1 MKSASETLLNK
12 AEDQVEASGRKDQAE
27 PSATLVE
34 LAKVTETK
42 GSFFGVKFDTGAG
55 LQVY

>member
-1 MKSASETLLNK
+1 MKSASETLLNN
-12 AEDQVEASGRKDQAE
+12 AEDQVEAAGRKDQAE
-27 PSATLVE
+27 PGAALVE